1 MYQIL
6 IERRAEKDL
15 QKLPKIVFRD
25 LTDKIQLLSED
36 PRPNG
41 STKLQS
47 TKNSWRIRSGL
58 YRVLY
63 DIDDQAKQIKIYRI
77 KHRKDA
83 YR

>member
-6 IERRAEKDL
+6 IERHAEKDL
-15 QKLPKIVFRD
+15 QKLPKVVVHD
-25 LTDKIQLLSED
+25 LADKIQRLCED
-36 PRPNG
+36 PRPIG
-41 STKLQS
+41 STKLQG
-47 TKNSWRIRSGL
+47 TKNSWRVRSGL

-63 DIDDQAKQIKIYRI
+63 DIDDQAKQIKVYRI